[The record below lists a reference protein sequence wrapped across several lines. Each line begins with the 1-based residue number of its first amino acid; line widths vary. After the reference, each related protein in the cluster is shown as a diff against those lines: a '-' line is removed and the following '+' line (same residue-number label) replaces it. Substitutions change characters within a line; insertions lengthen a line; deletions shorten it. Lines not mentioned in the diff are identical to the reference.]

1 LFSSSDLVS
10 SHFAVIKLG
19 WMETELRQS
28 DNIIMSVPN
37 SILSGQRISN
47 LSRQKQC
54 QVKQILRFNYDDAEQ
69 IPALLE
75 SIRSE
80 IKKAC
85 PRLVTD
91 SSRPFRVF
99 WTGYNEDHLEVMV
112 DTHHNI
118 APIGDAYWQNRQNV
132 LLAISRAV
140 KKNGLEFAQLYTFDP
155 ASRVAGKSE

>member
-1 LFSSSDLVS
+1 L
-10 SHFAVIKLG
+10 AVIKLG

-37 SILSGQRISN
+37 SILSGQRLSN

-54 QVKQILRFNYDDAEQ
+54 QVKQTLRFNYSDAEQ
-69 IPALLE
+69 IPALLD
-75 SIRSE
+75 SIKSE
-80 IKKAC
+80 IRKAC

-91 SSRPFRVF
+91 GTRPFRVF
-99 WTGYNEDHLEVMV
+99 WTGYKEDHLEVMV

-132 LLAISRAV
+132 LSC
-140 KKNGLEFAQLYTFDP
+140 
-155 ASRVAGKSE
+155 

>member
-1 LFSSSDLVS
+1 LFSSFDLVS
-10 SHFAVIKLG
+10 SRFPVIKLG

-28 DNIIMSVPN
+28 DNIITSVPN

-54 QVKQILRFNYDDAEQ
+54 QVKQTLRLKYDDAEQ
-69 IPALLE
+69 IPALLD

-99 WTGYNEDHLEVMV
+99 WTGYKEDHLEVMV

-140 KKNGLEFAQLYTFDP
+140 KKNGLEFAQPYTFDP
-155 ASRVAGKSE
+155 AFHGVGKSE

>member
-1 LFSSSDLVS
+1 LVLS
-10 SHFAVIKLG
+10 RFAVIKLG

-54 QVKQILRFNYDDAEQ
+54 QVKQTLRFNYDDAEQ

-99 WTGYNEDHLEVMV
+99 WTGYKEDHLEVMV

-140 KKNGLEFAQLYTFDP
+140 KNNGLEFAQPYTFDP
-155 ASRVAGKSE
+155 ASHGVGKSE

>member
-1 LFSSSDLVS
+1 
-10 SHFAVIKLG
+10 
-19 WMETELRQS
+19 METVLRQS
-28 DNIIMSVPN
+28 DNIMTSVPN
-37 SILSGQRISN
+37 SILSGQRLSN

-54 QVKQILRFNYDDAEQ
+54 QVKQILRFHYDDAEQ
-69 IPALLE
+69 IPVLLE

-85 PRLVTD
+85 PRLITD

-99 WTGYNEDHLEVMV
+99 WTGYKEDHLEVMV

-140 KKNGLEFAQLYTFDP
+140 KKHDLEFAQLYSFAPQTGD
-155 ASRVAGKSE
+155 SE